1 MACFMHCFRK
11 LDHELTQSA
20 LFLPSLRAPR
30 RAASSATARTQ
41 PRPLSLLRELL
52 LLLLLTFCHGG
63 LHAAEIDIT
72 QASLEA
78 IDEGYR
84 LSVSYSFELNRS
96 LEDALVRGVP
106 LYFTTDVQLTRRR
119 WYWFDEVAVS
129 LSRTVRISYNVLTR
143 QYHASTS
150 GQLQQSFSSLE
161 DAMSL
166 IRRPPRWLIADKD
179 SLTSGQV
186 YRVGLRMRL
195 DVAQLPKPFQIN
207 ALNNSDWRLSSDW
220 KEFSFQVE

>member
-1 MACFMHCFRK
+1 MRCFKK

-20 LFLPSLRAPR
+20 LISTHLPSFRQLPSAAP
-30 RAASSATARTQ
+30 AASLHLFQWLQRV
-41 PRPLSLLRELL
+41 LLALALL
-52 LLLLLTFCHGG
+52 CCQAGVQ
-63 LHAAEIDIT
+63 AAEIDVT
-72 QASLEA
+72 RASLEA
-78 IDEGYR
+78 TDDGYR
-84 LSVSYSFELNRS
+84 LSTSYSFELNRS

-119 WYWFDEVAVS
+119 WYWFDEVS
-129 LSRTVRISYNVLTR
+129 ISISRTVRISYNVLTR

-150 GQLQQSFSSLE
+150 GQLQQSFSTLE

-166 IRRPPRWLIADKD
+166 IRRPPRWNIADKNT
-179 SLTSGQV
+179 LKSGDI
-186 YRVGLRMRL
+186 YNVGLRMRL

-220 KEFSFQVE
+220 KEFTFKVE